1 MVLFILTH
9 LIFLAVDRCVP
20 LLRFPLIFSLFIGF
34 LPDLGEHCQ
43 RTVCKQTH
51 QQKALIRIHNI
62 NLTHSAFLQNALGFF
77 YKMMVTVIWIVIL
90 HLLGHNKE
98 FDCKK
103 VKTLHREFVVQNIG
117 NSLPAETLLTEMLG
131 QNGSR
136 HFLQVS
142 HTVDRNTIADYLLKI
157 RGRDILCFPDLIP
170 SFLLLIL
177 LVHGCKS
184 R

>member
-1 MVLFILTH
+1 
-9 LIFLAVDRCVP
+9 
-20 LLRFPLIFSLFIGF
+20 
-34 LPDLGEHCQ
+34 
-43 RTVCKQTH
+43 
-51 QQKALIRIHNI
+51 
-62 NLTHSAFLQNALGFF
+62 
-77 YKMMVTVIWIVIL
+77 MMVTVIGIVIL

-98 FDCKK
+98 FDCEK

-157 RGRDILCFPDLIP
+157 RGRDILCFPDLIRDVLK
-170 SFLLLIL
+170 SAIIKQDDEAAYIL
-177 LVHGCKS
+177 LSPPHPSGTWLQ
-184 R
+184 